1 MSRLQLTRPLICF
14 DLETTGVNTRHDRIV
29 EICVVKTEVD
39 GSQSVKTRRLNPTI
53 PIPEGA
59 SAVHGI
65 TDADVADEPTFR
77 HVARSLFALFSGC
90 DLAGYNVK
98 NFDLPLLKAEF
109 ARANIAFPEPDIR
122 VVDPLVIFKQRER
135 RDLQAAYAYYCD
147 KSLDN
152 AHSAEAD
159 AVATME
165 ILVAQLDHYEDLPET
180 VEALHDVCHPR
191 DPDWIDPD
199 GKLKWDGE
207 IAVLT
212 FGRHRGFP
220 LGDLVRDE
228 RGYLE
233 WLLRQDFPESLCAVI
248 RDALDGVLPVR
259 FGATPKGEPE
269 A

>member
-1 MSRLQLTRPLICF
+1 MSRLKLTRPLICF

-39 GSQSVKTRRLNPTI
+39 GSQTVKTRRLNPTI

-65 TDADVADEPTFR
+65 SDADVADEPTFR
-77 HVARSLFALFSGC
+77 HVARSLLALFSGC

-109 ARANIAFPEPDIR
+109 ARANISFPEPDIR

-135 RDLQAAYAYYCD
+135 RDLQSAYAYYCD
-147 KSLDN
+147 KSLEN

-165 ILVAQLDHYEDLPET
+165 VLVGQLDRYEDLPDT

-233 WLLRQDFPESLCAVI
+233 WLLRQDFPESLCAVL

-259 FGATPKGEPE
+259 FGAGKDEPE